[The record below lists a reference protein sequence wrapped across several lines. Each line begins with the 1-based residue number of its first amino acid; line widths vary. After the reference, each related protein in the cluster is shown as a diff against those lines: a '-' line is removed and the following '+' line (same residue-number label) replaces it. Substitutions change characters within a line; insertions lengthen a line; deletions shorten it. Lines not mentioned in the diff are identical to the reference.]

1 MNAGINLLLRW
12 DHVPVV
18 AHNPDISSIY
28 RWPYFSSF
36 FLFSFQLKLCYSYNT
51 KVGVRNYQQL
61 CGTHNMMVLTGYS
74 FWYVNRNN
82 FKRMSIK
89 KRIVGRSSP
98 ADAPKKS
105 RQRQTYF
112 TYYSITKMCFYD
124 AFLFYCCWWP
134 I

>member
-89 KRIVGRSSP
+89 KKDCRTIIACRRTEEKSSTTDVLHILQHHENVLLRRIS
-98 ADAPKKS
+98 
-105 RQRQTYF
+105 
-112 TYYSITKMCFYD
+112 
-124 AFLFYCCWWP
+124 FLLL
-134 I
+134 